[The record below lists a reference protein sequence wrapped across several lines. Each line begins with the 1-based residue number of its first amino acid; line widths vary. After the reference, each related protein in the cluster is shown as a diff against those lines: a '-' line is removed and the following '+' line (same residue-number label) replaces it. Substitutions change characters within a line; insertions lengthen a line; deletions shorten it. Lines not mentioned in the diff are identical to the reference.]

1 MEYAIVE
8 SGGKQYKAVTG
19 GTIEVDRLPQEAGD
33 QVVLERVLLY
43 SDGSTVNVGTPTLE
57 GAQVKATV
65 VAQVKAP
72 KVLVFKYRPKLR
84 YRVKRGHRQH
94 YTRLKV
100 DSIELAKAR
109 KPRAKKSES
118 QAEEVAEES
127 PKE

>member
-19 GTIEVDRLPQEAGD
+19 GTIEVDRLPLEAGA
-33 QVVLERVLLY
+33 QVVLDRVLLY

-57 GAQVKATV
+57 GAQVKTTV

-94 YTRLKV
+94 YTRLKI
-100 DSIELAKAR
+100 DSIDLVKAR
-109 KPRAKKSES
+109 KPRVKKGES
-118 QAEEVAEES
+118 QAEEQTGS
-127 PKE
+127 DDS

>member
-8 SGGKQYKAVTG
+8 SGGKQYKAMAG

-33 QVVLERVLLY
+33 QVVLDRVLLY

>member
-1 MEYAIVE
+1 
-8 SGGKQYKAVTG
+8 
-19 GTIEVDRLPQEAGD
+19 
-33 QVVLERVLLY
+33 VLLY

-118 QAEEVAEES
+118 RAEEVAEES